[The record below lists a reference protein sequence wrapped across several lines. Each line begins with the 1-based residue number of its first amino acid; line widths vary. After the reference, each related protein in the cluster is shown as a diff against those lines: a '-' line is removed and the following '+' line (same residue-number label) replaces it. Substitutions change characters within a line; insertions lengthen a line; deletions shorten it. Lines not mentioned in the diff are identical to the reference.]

1 LDYLKETLPSGW
13 DSSPK
18 HIRLICEYLD
28 KVEKGEIDRLAIHM
42 PPRHGKTE
50 TITVRY
56 SAYCI
61 EKRPQHNV
69 LVTGYNE
76 RIARRFSRK
85 ARTIVRGRKSLNKDN
100 SAQDEWSMPEGGTFM
115 SRGVSSPPTGV
126 GFRTVI
132 IDDAIKSRSEA
143 ESEHYRERAW
153 LWYQDDLYTRLEPG
167 GSIIMVC
174 TRWHEDD
181 IAARAVASEPNR
193 WTILNLPAICEE
205 ENDVLGREIGEAL
218 WEDRYSVED
227 LQRIKGILTTTEGE
241 YSWNALYQQRPSGK
255 EGSFFKPTN
264 IKINNDNF
272 LPKIVRKVRA
282 WDLAASERKGDYT
295 VGFLLGIDSENNV
308 WVMDCVRGQYDSH
321 NRDKTI
327 LQTAILDGKETPIII
342 PQDPGQAGLSQKKYF
357 LRLLSGFAVLSKP
370 VSGSK
375 EVRAAPFS
383 SAVNGEM
390 VNFIKS
396 TWNKVVIEELRS
408 FPSGKN
414 DDCVDALSDGYNFL
428 FTRNKTNWGAA

>member
-1 LDYLKETLPSGW
+1 MPPGW

-18 HIRLICEYLD
+18 HIRLICDHLE
-28 KVEKGEIDRLAIHM
+28 KVESGEIDRLAIHM
-42 PPRHGKTE
+42 PPRHSKTE

-61 EKRPQHNV
+61 EKRSKDNV

-76 RIARRFSRK
+76 RISRRFSRK
-85 ARTIVRGRKSLNKDN
+85 ARSIVKERRQLSKDN
-100 SAQDEWSMPEGGTFM
+100 SSQDEWSMVEGGTFM
-115 SRGVSSPPTGV
+115 SRGVGSPPTGV
-126 GFRTVI
+126 GFRTII
-132 IDDAIKSRSEA
+132 IDDAIKSRAEA
-143 ESEHYRERAW
+143 ESESYRERAW
-153 LWYQDDLYTRLEPG
+153 AWYSDDLYTRLEPG
-167 GSIIMVC
+167 GSIILVC

-181 IAARAVASEPNR
+181 IAARAVASEPDR
-193 WTILNLPAICEE
+193 WTVLNLPAICED
-205 ENDVLGREIGEAL
+205 ENDPLGRKIGDPL
-218 WEDRYSVED
+218 WAERYNIED
-227 LQRIKGILTTTEGE
+227 LQRIKNILSTTEGE

-255 EGSFFKPTN
+255 EGSFFKPAN
-264 IKINNDNF
+264 VKINKDNYI
-272 LPKIVRKVRA
+272 PKIIKKVRA

-295 VGFLLGIDSENNV
+295 VGFLLGIDENNEV
-308 WVMDCVRGQYDSH
+308 WVLDCIRGQFDTY
-321 NRDKTI
+321 NRDRTI
-327 LQTAILDGKETPIII
+327 YQAAMLDGKEIPIII

-357 LRLLSGFAVLSKP
+357 LKLLAGYPVLSKP

-396 TWNKVVIEELRS
+396 VWNKVVIEELRS

-414 DDCVDALSDGYNFL
+414 DDCVDALADGYNFL
-428 FTRNKTNWGAA
+428 FTRSNNSWGAA